1 MVILLREIDE
11 QAVAASKNPELFN
24 KFAAE
29 KEFFILKTAS
39 KDLGK
44 YITKSDDEWS
54 IALSAFSQAIK
65 DYSFSKGSFLSFAE
79 LVIKRRMIDYLR
91 NRSKNDSEILVD
103 PFIFSSES
111 DEDDEANTII
121 KSEVSKKISISPDD
135 TLKNEIMAITDVLL
149 QYGFSFYDLTSCS
162 PKAEKTKLACA
173 KAVRFISENPLL
185 YKEMQASKTLPLK
198 EIEKNTKLPRKI
210 LERHRKYIIAAVE
223 IITGDYPYLAEYMR
237 FVRKE
242 IG

>member
-11 QAVAASKNPELFN
+11 QAVAASKNSELFN

-54 IALSAFSQAIK
+54 IALSAFSQAVK

-135 TLKNEIMAITDVLL
+135 TLKNEIMTITDVLL

-185 YKEMQASKTLPLK
+185 YKEMRASKTLPLK